1 MVKNVNLTPVVMM
14 LAGWLLI
21 NPGARKHR
29 ILPVVGTL
37 VITVAMFSIVQGRY

>member
-1 MVKNVNLTPVVMM
+1 MVTNVKPIPLLML

-29 ILPVVGTL
+29 FLPVLGML
-37 VITVAMFSIVQGRY
+37 VITAAMFTIVQSRY